1 MRLALLSDIHAN
13 KEAFEA
19 VLTDLE
25 QHGIDQVVFLGDVVG
40 YGPDPEWCVD
50 TLELLVK
57 EGALALRG
65 NHDRSTPAPN
75 SLNPAARKIIDW
87 TLNRLNARQRMF
99 LADLPYQISLGDVLC
114 VHASADQPQQWQP
127 VCDSARAAAS
137 FAATTARV
145 IFCGHV
151 HRPALYSL
159 DLSAKINQH
168 AFAPRTA
175 LPLLTSRRWLGVIGS
190 VGQARDG
197 SGCASY
203 AILDQAQNSLSY
215 RQVSYD
221 SLTTAD
227 KIRAAALPEA
237 FARRLISGI

>member
-25 QHGIDQVVFLGDVVG
+25 QHDIDQLVFLGDVVG

-65 NHDRSTPAPN
+65 NHDRSTPAPD

-87 TLNRLNARQRMF
+87 TVNRLNARQRLF
-99 LADLPYQISLGDVLC
+99 LADLPYQLVLGDLLC
-114 VHASADQPQQWQP
+114 VHASPDQPQQWCP
-127 VCDSARAAAS
+127 VSDAAAAAAS
-137 FAATTARV
+137 FAASAARV
-145 IFCGHV
+145 ILCGHV

-159 DLSAKINQH
+159 DLASKINTH
-168 AFAPRTA
+168 GFTPRTA
-175 LPLLTSRRWLGVIGS
+175 IPLLASRRWLAVIGS
-190 VGQARDG
+190 VGQPRDG
-197 SGCASY
+197 SGCAGY

-215 RQVSYD
+215 RQVAYD
-221 SLTTAD
+221 SLITAD
-227 KIRAAALPEA
+227 KVRAAQLPEA
-237 FARRLISGI
+237 FARRLILGV

>member
-25 QHGIDQVVFLGDVVG
+25 QHAIDKIVFLGDVVG

-65 NHDRSTPAPN
+65 NHDRSTPAPD
-75 SLNPAARKIIDW
+75 SLNPAARKIVDW
-87 TLNRLNARQRMF
+87 TVNRLNARQRLF
-99 LADLPYQISLGDVLC
+99 LADLPYQIALQDLLC
-114 VHASADQPQQWQP
+114 VHASAEHPQQWRP
-127 VCDSARAAAS
+127 VADVASAAAS
-137 FAATTARV
+137 LSATRARV
-145 IFCGHV
+145 VVCGHV
-151 HRPALYSL
+151 HKPALYSQ
-159 DLSAKINQH
+159 DLAAKVNAH
-168 AFAPRTA
+168 AFTPRA
-175 LPLLTSRRWLGVIGS
+175 AIPLLPSRRWLAVMGS

-203 AILDQAQNSLSY
+203 AILDQAQNSLSF

-227 KIRAAALPEA
+227 KIRAARLPEA
-237 FARRLISGI
+237 FARRLLLGV